1 MQSFTCVCLLVPLL
15 LFHLTQRS
23 DTADH
28 GGAATDVRSADHTLK
43 RFLHDF
49 RRTLKRRSDGHYA
62 RKRDTSVSLD
72 TQLLSERVREGQEQ
86 GREQEVAATME
97 RLYEKGR

>member
-1 MQSFTCVCLLVPLL
+1 MQSLTCMCLLVPLL

-28 GGAATDVRSADHTLK
+28 GGAATDVRSADRTLK

-49 RRTLKRRSDGHYA
+49 RRAPKRRNDGRYN
-62 RKRDTSVSLD
+62 RKRQLSVELD
-72 TQLLSERVREGQEQ
+72 LQRLAEMHREGQE
-86 GREQEVAATME
+86 RNVEASV
-97 RLYEKGR
+97 

>member
-1 MQSFTCVCLLVPLL
+1 MQSFTCMCLLVPLL

-28 GGAATDVRSADHTLK
+28 GGAATDVRSADRTLK

-49 RRTLKRRSDGHYA
+49 RRAPKRRNHGRYDRNS
-62 RKRDTSVSLD
+62 KLSVHFDL
-72 TQLLSERVREGQEQ
+72 QRLAEIYREGQ
-86 GREQEVAATME
+86 ME
-97 RLYEKGR
+97 RFRASVEKMYEIGR